1 MRKKILSTI
10 VTAGLVMS
18 MLSACGGSGTSTAS
32 GSGSGSASSGSS
44 DAPTLST
51 TATVT
56 STSES
61 SGSTSSAAS
70 ETTATTDASGKTFKV
85 GIVQFMDHASLDQI
99 TESIEAE
106 LDAKAAETGA
116 TFDYKDYFFNGQGD
130 DSVLSQAM
138 SQLKDDS
145 VDIVIPI
152 ATPTVLKAQSVFED
166 TDTPIVFSAVTDPV
180 GANLV
185 ASMDAP
191 GGHITGTSDALN
203 TDTVMDLIFANDPD
217 ADNIGL
223 LYSTSED
230 SSTKAIADAKAYL
243 DKKGIKYDE
252 KTGTNSDE
260 VSMAADSLVADGVD
274 AVFTPTDNTVMGA
287 ELAIYEKFTDAGI
300 PHYAGA
306 DSFALNGAFLGFGI
320 SYKDLGTATADMAV
334 DILVNGKD
342 PATMPVQTLDS
353 GIATINTDTAAAL
366 GYDLTKV
373 EEAFKPLT
381 TEIVE
386 TTTSEKF
393 EN

>member
-1 MRKKILSTI
+1 
-10 VTAGLVMS
+10 
-18 MLSACGGSGTSTAS
+18 
-32 GSGSGSASSGSS
+32 
-44 DAPTLST
+44 
-51 TATVT
+51 
-56 STSES
+56 
-61 SGSTSSAAS
+61 
-70 ETTATTDASGKTFKV
+70 
-85 GIVQFMDHASLDQI
+85 
-99 TESIEAE
+99 
-106 LDAKAAETGA
+106 
-116 TFDYKDYFFNGQGD
+116 
-130 DSVLSQAM
+130 
-138 SQLKDDS
+138 
-145 VDIVIPI
+145 
-152 ATPTVLKAQSVFED
+152 
-166 TDTPIVFSAVTDPV
+166 
-180 GANLV
+180 
-185 ASMDAP
+185 
-191 GGHITGTSDALN
+191 
-203 TDTVMDLIFANDPD
+203 
-217 ADNIGL
+217 
-223 LYSTSED
+223 
-230 SSTKAIADAKAYL
+230 
-243 DKKGIKYDE
+243 
-252 KTGTNSDE
+252 
-260 VSMAADSLVADGVD
+260 MAADSLVADGVD

>member
-1 MRKKILSTI
+1 MKRKLLCTALTCIL
-10 VTAGLVMS
+10 VTALTG
-18 MLSACGGSGTSTAS
+18 CGGSSADKTAGGVSST
-32 GSGSGSASSGSS
+32 
-44 DAPTLST
+44 
-51 TATVT
+51 
-56 STSES
+56 
-61 SGSTSSAAS
+61 
-70 ETTATTDASGKTFKV
+70 GKTYKV

-99 TESIEAE
+99 TESIEAR
-106 LDAKAAETGA
+106 LDEKAKETGVS
-116 TFDYKDYFFNGQGD
+116 FNYKDYYFNGQGD

-138 SQLKDDS
+138 SELKDDG

-152 ATPTVLKAQSVFED
+152 ATPTVLKAQSVFEGS
-166 TDTPIVFSAVTDPV
+166 DTPIVFSAVTDPV

-191 GGHITGTSDALN
+191 GGKITGTSDALN

-217 ADNIGL
+217 ADKIGL

-243 DKKGIKYDE
+243 DKKGVSYDE

-260 VSMAADSLVADGVD
+260 ISMAADSLVADGVD

-287 ELAIYEKFTDAGI
+287 ELSIYEKFTSAKI

-306 DSFALNGAFLGFGI
+306 DSFAVNGAFLGFGI
-320 SYKDLGTATADMAV
+320 NYKDLGTKTADMAV

-342 PATMPVQTLDS
+342 PATMPVEVLDS
-353 GIATINTDTAAAL
+353 GIATINTETAEVL
-366 GYDLTKV
+366 GIDIDKLKET
-373 EEAFKPLT
+373 FKPFT
-381 TEIVE
+381 TDIVE
-386 TTTSEKF
+386 TKTSEKF